1 MKRYLITLFALLAVL
16 TGCERFDADDHK
28 FGNVV
33 YLNVSQTS
41 PVQLATFSNNRAT
54 YDCTLQAALTYP
66 AGQDVQ
72 VSLAVD
78 PPPVADYNAQGLT
91 ATIGG
96 GGLGKIAINYGYNKY
111 NYAVMLIAVVLI
123 VILVQIFQS
132 LGTWIS
138 IRSDH
143 RLTGKG
149 GRSRRK
155 KELSSRIDREKKTP
169 GVM

>member
-1 MKRYLITLFALLAVL
+1 MPSLGAGFTPAFITICSYGAM
-16 TGCERFDADDHK
+16 
-28 FGNVV
+28 
-33 YLNVSQTS
+33 
-41 PVQLATFSNNRAT
+41 
-54 YDCTLQAALTYP
+54 
-66 AGQDVQ
+66 AG
-72 VSLAVD
+72 A
-78 PPPVADYNAQGLT
+78 
-91 ATIGG
+91 IGV

-155 KELSSRIDREKKTP
+155 KELSGQVSRDKKTP
-169 GVM
+169 GAM